1 MDAKELALLSELA
14 KMMQELSDEGVN
26 AEDVLLG
33 TRTALLEKKKATE
46 KEKELEKGKE
56 NKVTT
61 NKIRVY
67 EYTNECYIYQDG
79 RNTRNKTWSMRIW
92 DKKRK
97 KPIIKS
103 LKTED
108 QSEAMTIAREKYM
121 NFKSRG
127 AIYFTTNSIT
137 TKGLVGLYES
147 KRRKEIAD
155 NPQESITPQTFDAD
169 VQRLKHWVDYIT
181 EKGYINSKLEDI
193 PTELGLDFA
202 QWIRNRKIT
211 TGKRKGER
219 KKRSN
224 ATINQC
230 ISTTKRMYHKVAHDG
245 GYITA
250 DEIPKFTYLKKEKN
264 KVTSKDLLQKVELE
278 EVYKW
283 MKEKYPHQEG
293 ITHLEQIKR
302 RIYNLTFTIHNLT
315 GMRPAELLGIQWFE
329 VRPARQ
335 TEKGCQDNVV
345 INIPSEKSKTGKAR
359 NLVAPVKTQLERIK
373 YWYEQLGHKVQDK
386 EEYVF
391 LKLTKTALKNNEQM
405 TQKAIGD
412 RLKDVIRGVTKDN
425 SNDLDLSHLNITN
438 YSCRHYYIT
447 DLLFKDVPHHTIAKQ
462 VGTGTTYI
470 DDHYSHL
477 VPEMKQKQICS
488 ATSEHEHLIMEL
500 KRRRN

>member
-1 MDAKELALLSELA
+1 MDARELALLSELA

-33 TRTALLEKKKATE
+33 TRTALLEKKKASE

-67 EYTNECYIYQDG
+67 EHTSECYIFQDG

-97 KPIIKS
+97 QPLIRS
-103 LKTED
+103 LRTED
-108 QSEAMTIAREKYM
+108 QAAAITIARDHYM

-127 AIYFTTNSIT
+127 AVYLTTDSIT
-137 TKGLVGLYES
+137 TKGLVGLYEN
-147 KRRKEIAD
+147 KRRKEIAE
-155 NPQESITPQTFDAD
+155 NPQESITLRSFDAE
-169 VQRLKHWVDYIT
+169 VQRIKHWVDYIT
-181 EKGYINSKLEDI
+181 EKGYIEAKLENI
-193 PTELGLDFA
+193 PPELGLDFA

-224 ATINQC
+224 STINQC
-230 ISTTKRMYHKVAHDG
+230 VSATKRMYHKVAHDG

-250 DEIPKFTYLKKEKN
+250 NEIPKFAYLKKERN
-264 KVTSKDLLQKVELE
+264 KISSKDLLQKEELE
-278 EVYKW
+278 VVYKW
-283 MKEKYPHQEG
+283 MKEKYPHEEG
-293 ITHLEQIKR
+293 ITHKEYIKR

-315 GMRPAELLGIQWFE
+315 GMRPKELLGVQWFE
-329 VRPARQ
+329 IRPTRQ
-335 TEKGCQDNVV
+335 TEKGCQDNMT
-345 INIPSEKSKTGKAR
+345 IHIPVEKSKTGKAR
-359 NLVAPVKTQLERIK
+359 DLVAPIKSQLDRLK
-373 YWYEQLGHKVQDK
+373 YWYEQLGHKVVDK
-386 EEYVF
+386 KEFVF
-391 LKLTKTALKNNEQM
+391 LKLTDTGLKNNAPM
-405 TQKAIGD
+405 TAKSIGD
-412 RLKDVIRGVTKDN
+412 RLKHVIKGVSEDK

-438 YSCRHYYIT
+438 YSSRHYYIT
-447 DLLFKDVPHHTIAKQ
+447 DLLFKDVSHHTIARQ

-470 DDHYSHL
+470 DEHYSHL
-477 VPEMKQKQICS
+477 IPEMKQKQICD
-488 ATSEHEHLIMEL
+488 ATAEHEHLIMEL